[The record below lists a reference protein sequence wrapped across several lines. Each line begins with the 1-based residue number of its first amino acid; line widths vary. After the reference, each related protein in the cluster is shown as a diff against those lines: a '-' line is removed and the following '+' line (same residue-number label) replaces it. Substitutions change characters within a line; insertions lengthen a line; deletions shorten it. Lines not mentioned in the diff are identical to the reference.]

1 MPSTIMKPDG
11 KNGKSARF
19 NKNATDANEQKTK
32 KPFDKK
38 AYRLKKYSNKY
49 KVEQWEDRRKKAVL
63 RGFYKDL
70 ERDNKNA
77 SPKPLLIP
85 SDNPEEENKETQ
97 PKKKRNAFHSAKLEF
112 QRKQEEKKQKEA
124 EMLRVKAER
133 EEALQKYKQKR
144 MENYK
149 KLSKKTRRGQPV
161 MKDRLE
167 MLLEKIQQ
175 TT

>member
-1 MPSTIMKPDG
+1 MKPD
-11 KNGKSARF
+11 KNKDKLSRS
-19 NKNATDANEQKTK
+19 NKNVTNRKETQTK

-38 AYRLKKYSNKY
+38 TYRLKKYSNKY
-49 KVEQWEDRRKKAVL
+49 KVDQWEDRRKKAVL
-63 RGFYKDL
+63 RGFYKEL

-77 SPKPLLIP
+77 ASKALLSP
-85 SDNPEEENKETQ
+85 SNNSSEEKTAET

-112 QRKQEEKKQKEA
+112 QRKQDAKKQQNA
-124 EMLRVKAER
+124 QRARVKAER

-144 MENYK
+144 MDNYK
-149 KLSKKTRRGQPV
+149 KLSKKTKKGQPV

-175 TT
+175 NT